1 MREGY
6 TNISVGHDVRTEVVQ
21 FQLQAQGALGQRI
34 KQGDAIRIA
43 LQIASERDAET
54 LRAAAVAVG
63 LIEPSTESL
72 GETQ

>member
-6 TNISVGHDVRTEVVQ
+6 TNISVGHEVRTEVVQ

-34 KQGDAIRIA
+34 KQGDAIRVA
-43 LQIASERDAET
+43 LAIASGQDAET

-63 LIEPSTESL
+63 LIPPAESN